1 MTVFSEIM
9 DTLPE
14 SLVLFIV
21 TTIVTY
27 GILRIIKPKFIEKT
41 QVPNKPNKPNTH
53 DQIRTIVFS
62 VLFSIILTVSVT
74 YASITIDKM
83 SKNKN

>member
-41 QVPNKPNKPNTH
+41 QEPNTH

-74 YASITIDKM
+74 YVSITIDKM